1 MHISD
6 IFRTFTPMKEQVT
19 DISKVLLNIAEEMRL
34 MRETINQQH
43 TEITKLNRN
52 IESLNHQLRKKN
64 EEIAKL
70 KKRLSKYETPDK
82 NSGNSSTPPGKER
95 MKDEIVRRTKT
106 LRKPSGKKP
115 GGQEGHKGHKLSCVD
130 TPDEIID
137 DVPDYCTNCGET

>member
-1 MHISD
+1 
-6 IFRTFTPMKEQVT
+6 MKEQVT
-19 DISKVLLNIAEEMRL
+19 DISKVLLNIVEEMRL

-64 EEIAKL
+64 EGIAEL
-70 KKRLSKYETPDK
+70 KKLLSKYETPDK

-106 LRKPSGKKP
+106 LANQVARNPVARRGIKDINFLVLTLRMKLLMTFRTTAPIAAKPWLMPSVY
-115 GGQEGHKGHKLSCVD
+115 S
-130 TPDEIID
+130 IM
-137 DVPDYCTNCGET
+137 